1 MTLPDFNENGDL
13 PAGIHRATL
22 PEVLTRF
29 GSGSPQRL
37 LVARRL
43 ERIFKLVRSTGK
55 VARFVVF
62 GSFVTKKSDPVD
74 VDIFMLMDDVF
85 EVGSVSAEAAVLFDH
100 MSAANYEGASIF
112 WMRRMAALGG
122 EEAAIAHW
130 QIKRDGTQ
138 RGIVE
143 VIAHD
148 S

>member
-1 MTLPDFNENGDL
+1 MALPDFNENGDL
-13 PAGIHRATL
+13 PAGIHGATL
-22 PEVLTRF
+22 PEVLARF
-29 GSGSPQRL
+29 GSGSPQRW

-43 ERIFKLVRSTGK
+43 ERIFTPVRSTGK

-62 GSFVTKKSDPVD
+62 GSFVTKKPDPND
-74 VDIFMLMDDVF
+74 VDIFMLMDETF
-85 EVGSVSAEAAVLFDH
+85 EVGSVSGEAAVLFDH
-100 MSAANYEGASIF
+100 MSAANYEGARIF

-122 EEAAIAHW
+122 EVAAIAHW
-130 QIKRDGTQ
+130 QINRDGTQ